1 MSEPEAKADDKS
13 KKKGGNKLFLIIGVV
28 VLLLGGGG
36 GYWWFAKGAA
46 AKGEHAEG
54 AEGEAAGGEHADA
67 GSPDEDADAEHDEDE
82 SPAKKKKRKK
92 HKQPAAMVDLEPFVV
107 NLADPAGNRYV
118 KARISLG
125 VDEAEAAAEL
135 GGGGGDAAAGAHG
148 GGGGE
153 EDPGAAAH
161 ALTKTRV
168 RAVILEILAS
178 YTAEEITSR
187 DGKTSL
193 KEEIIEEVSA
203 LLHNGEVMEVL
214 LTDLIVQ

>member
-1 MSEPEAKADDKS
+1 MSEPEAKADDKG

-36 GYWWFAKGAA
+36 GYWWLAKSAA
-46 AKGEHAEG
+46 AEGEHAEG
-54 AEGEAAGGEHADA
+54 AEGEAGGEHADA
-67 GSPDEDADAEHDEDE
+67 DSHDADAEHDEE
-82 SPAKKKKRKK
+82 EPPAKKKKRKK
-92 HKQPAAMVDLEPFVV
+92 NKQAAAMVDLDPFVV

-153 EDPGAAAH
+153 EDPGAAAAH

>member
-1 MSEPEAKADDKS
+1 MSEPEAKADDKA

-28 VLLLGGGG
+28 VLLAGGGG
-36 GYWWFAKGAA
+36 GYWWFTQSAA
-46 AKGEHAEG
+46 AAEGEHAEG
-54 AEGEAAGGEHADA
+54 EAGAGDEHGASGDHADDADEHA
-67 GSPDEDADAEHDEDE
+67 AEEE
-82 SPAKKKKRKK
+82 EPVKKRKRK
-92 HKQPAAMVDLEPFVV
+92 KFKQAAAIVDLDPFVV
-107 NLADPAGNRYV
+107 NLADPSGNRYV

-125 VDEAEAAAEL
+125 VDEAEAVAEL
-135 GGGGGDAAAGAHG
+135 GGGGGDEGGHG

-153 EDPGAAAH
+153 EDAAAAAAH

-187 DGKTSL
+187 EGKTSL
-193 KEEIIEEVSA
+193 KEEIMEEVSA
-203 LLHNGEVMEVL
+203 LMHSGEVMEVL

>member
-1 MSEPEAKADDKS
+1 MSEPEAKADDKG

-28 VLLLGGGG
+28 VLLLGAGG
-36 GYWWFAKGAA
+36 GYWWFARSAA
-46 AKGEHAEG
+46 AGGEHAEG
-54 AEGEAAGGEHADA
+54 AEGEGAGGAHADA
-67 GSPDEDADAEHDEDE
+67 GSHDEEADAEDG

-92 HKQPAAMVDLEPFVV
+92 FKQPAAMVDLDPFVV

-135 GGGGGDAAAGAHG
+135 GGGGGEAAAGAHG

-153 EDPGAAAH
+153 DDPGAAASH